1 MPHPVVFPLRF
12 ARALHG
18 RTQSGLSLIVVLL
31 ILVVVS
37 ILGVA
42 GIQIS
47 VLGERATRND
57 RDIQIAWQGAE
68 AGLMDAQLDMQGQ
81 YAASLPADNVQQ
93 RVKLFKRDA
102 PDITA
107 LGAGCGS
114 TAATRGLCLS
124 IPGVAPDWLTADFTD
139 TGASASTVA
148 FGTYTGRSFTAGTTG
163 LQPATPPRYI
173 MELVEDPAY
182 AGMASQTAKRYIYRI
197 TSMGTGPNANTRV
210 VVQIT
215 YRK

>member
-1 MPHPVVFPLRF
+1 MPHTVLPPRQSSRCS
-12 ARALHG
+12 AR
-18 RTQSGLSLIVVLL
+18 RTQAGLSLIVVLL

-68 AGLMDAQLDMQGQ
+68 AGLMDAQLDIQGK
-81 YAASLPADNVQQ
+81 YAATLPQDTAQE
-93 RVKLFKRDA
+93 RAKLFKRYGA
-102 PDITA
+102 DITA
-107 LGAGCGS
+107 IGSGCS
-114 TAATRGLCLS
+114 NATATQGLC
-124 IPGVAPDWLTADFTD
+124 IANQGMAPNWLTVDFMD
-139 TGASASTVA
+139 TSSSAGTTA
-148 FGTYTGRSFTAGTTG
+148 FGTYTGRTFASGSKG
-163 LQPATPPRYI
+163 LQPDTPPRYI
-173 MELVEDPAY
+173 MEILEDPAY
-182 AGMASQTAKRYIYRI
+182 AGMRSPANKRYIYQV

-210 VVQIT
+210 VVQMM